1 MGLTIHYTIRFKGGK
16 SLLQKHL
23 KQIRQKCLDMPF
35 KEVGDVTVR
44 EITES
49 AWRVFNDLQRWC
61 IFPNNSEENLSKRD
75 KILKDRFGLETWDF
89 IEAQSYYFR
98 NGEIIERM
106 DKPATRVGLSLWPDE
121 GCESSDLNFLKRG
134 NKYIC
139 SSFCKTQYAEH
150 FVRSHLLVIA
160 LLDMV
165 KEIGG
170 FNVEVHDEGGY
181 WETRDVKVL
190 AKEINASTAMIKSI
204 LGDLTE
210 VLNKNGEDIEIEAP
224 ISDSENYVKVDGEFP
239 GYEDTAGN
247 D

>member
-35 KEVGDVTVR
+35 EEVGNVTVR

-170 FNVEVHDEGGY
+170 FNVEVHEGFYIDYDSFRGFVNLENVEIWNEYDEKISKDIFI
-181 WETRDVKVL
+181 T
-190 AKEINASTAMIKSI
+190 MIQKKTKDKAHSDDYPDNCKSD
-204 LGDLTE
+204 G
-210 VLNKNGEDIEIEAP
+210 DIEL
-224 ISDSENYVKVDGEFP
+224 NYGEFS
-239 GYEDTAGN
+239 
-247 D
+247 